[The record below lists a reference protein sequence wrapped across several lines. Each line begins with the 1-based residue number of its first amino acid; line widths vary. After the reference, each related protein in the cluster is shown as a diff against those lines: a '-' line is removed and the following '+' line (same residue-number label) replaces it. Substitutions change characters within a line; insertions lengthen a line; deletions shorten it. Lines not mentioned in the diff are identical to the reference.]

1 MAMKLS
7 RQKLSRL
14 YEADE
19 TGWLEE
25 MARLIGERQYDQLD
39 YKHLREYLQDMAAR
53 DRREVFHRLVTLL
66 VHVLKWQYQPLMRS
80 RSWELT
86 IRNQREDLREEFKSK
101 TLKNHAVEVLSKAYD
116 RAVRQAAA
124 ETGLAERTFPPEC
137 PYTLDDVLAE
147 GHLPGSANEDE

>member
-1 MAMKLS
+1 MKLS

-19 TGWLEE
+19 TAWLEE
-25 MARLIGERQYDQLD
+25 MSRLIEKRQYDQLD
-39 YKHLREYLQDMAAR
+39 YKNLREYLQDMARR

-86 IRNQREDLREEFKSK
+86 IRNQREDLREELESK
-101 TLKNHAVEVLSKAYD
+101 TLKNHTIEVLCQAYV
-116 RAVRQAAA
+116 RAVRHAAA
-124 ETGLAERTFPPEC
+124 ETGLDEQTFPPQC
-137 PYTLDDVLAE
+137 PVTLDELLAD
-147 GHLPGSANEDE
+147 GPLPGGANEVE